1 DLNPYMVSAMRRCL
15 ASTIATSLAAAC
27 VALAACRADVPSP
40 ASREDGAMPRSPGP
54 AAAAAGDSLELSIDV
69 PERVQAGEAV
79 PVTVRMRNRTDR
91 LLELHLLGRDIAFD
105 VVVTAEDGT
114 VVWRRL
120 EGEAVQSILH
130 LRGLGPQEALELPA
144 TWDQR
149 GRDGS
154 PVPPGLYHV
163 QGIVPTDEPEP
174 LRTPVVPLRI
184 VDGG

>member
-1 DLNPYMVSAMRRCL
+1 
-15 ASTIATSLAAAC
+15 
-27 VALAACRADVPSP
+27 
-40 ASREDGAMPRSPGP
+40 MPQAPGP

-79 PVTVRMRNRTDR
+79 PVTVHVRNRTDR
-91 LLELHLLGRDIAFD
+91 PLELHLLGRTIAFD
-105 VVVTAEDGT
+105 VVVSAEDGT

-120 EGEAVQSILH
+120 EGEAVQFILH
-130 LRGLGPQEALELPA
+130 LLRLRPRGTLEFKA
-144 TWDQR
+144 SWDQR

-163 QGIVPTDEPEP
+163 QGMVPTDEPEP

-184 VDGG
+184 VGNGRR